1 MIFFNYQDL
10 ILFKFNSESLSLPNH
25 RPLSSSVMSD
35 AIEMTYLD
43 LSKRRQ
49 QQQQQQMSVSN
60 TTETDAVPKITSIDE
75 SQQQQLT
82 TQSSFSDISDL
93 PTIKDNNKTKTSR
106 KVSTTT
112 NDTNRNIVNLISIIY
127 FVFKGIELSTHTST
141 SPDLQIPFYC
151 GNHLVDITRGILH
164 LYKDK

>member
-1 MIFFNYQDL
+1 
-10 ILFKFNSESLSLPNH
+10 
-25 RPLSSSVMSD
+25 MSD

-49 QQQQQQMSVSN
+49 QQQDMNTSN
-60 TTETDAVPKITSIDE
+60 ITENNVIPKPIKIDDT
-75 SQQQQLT
+75 QQQQLT
-82 TQSSFSDISDL
+82 TQSSFTDISDL
-93 PTIKDNNKTKTSR
+93 VTIKDTNKTKTNR

-112 NDTNRNIVNLISIIY
+112 ADTTRNILKYHLYYLILSDLEI
-127 FVFKGIELSTHTST
+127 STHVST

-151 GNHLVDITRGILH
+151 GNHLVDITKGILH